1 MSPVN
6 GSAHDSS
13 QESQLLQ
20 LSQIA
25 AAQARIPE
33 DAADMATAAS
43 RKRMAD
49 GMVKHT
55 RDRSNVSPGQMVG
68 HSRNTSTVSVASTAG
83 SRIGEVRPAADH
95 PVHTAC

>member
-1 MSPVN
+1 
-6 GSAHDSS
+6 
-13 QESQLLQ
+13 LLQ

-25 AAQARIPE
+25 AAQERVPE
-33 DAADMATAAS
+33 DASDMANGAS

-55 RDRSNVSPGQMVG
+55 RDKSTVSPRQMVG

-83 SRIGEVRPAADH
+83 SRIGEVCRVFSAIGECRVLTHRRSCLP
-95 PVHTAC
+95 T

>member
-1 MSPVN
+1 
-6 GSAHDSS
+6 
-13 QESQLLQ
+13 LLQ

-25 AAQARIPE
+25 AAQERVPE
-33 DAADMATAAS
+33 DAGDMANGAS

-55 RDRSNVSPGQMVG
+55 RDKSTVSPRQMVG

-83 SRIGEVRPAADH
+83 SRIGEVCRVFSAIGECRVLTHRRSCLP
-95 PVHTAC
+95 T